1 MSRIGNN
8 PVKLPPKVEVALGQ
22 GEITVKGP
30 LGSLT
35 RKFGPTVTIEKDVDH
50 L

>member
-1 MSRIGNN
+1 MSRIGKF
-8 PVKLPPKVEVALGQ
+8 PIPLPPKVEVALAS

-35 RKFGPTVTIEKDVDH
+35 RTFGSSLSI
-50 L
+50 